1 MLVPN
6 NMATKSETHIKELMK
21 RKPPL
26 VVVNAVIQD
35 GENVLLIKRGKEPY
49 KGGWVVPGGHVGV
62 KEDLEEAIV
71 REVKEETGLKVKVIG
86 IIHTEADK
94 AGLDPR
100 GYHLAITFLVYPIGG
115 KLVKTDEAQEVRWF
129 KLGDLPD
136 SLVLGSEKYFQETIT
151 KEQQIAEL
159 VKFMPSM
166 PMVNQIIYRNNFE
179 ILLGKR
185 NKPPYWSE
193 WALPGGHFSYKETIE
208 EASTRKAKEETGL
221 VVEVEDII
229 DVYSD
234 FGVDPRSRNLV
245 ITHLCKVTGG
255 DLKVGNDFSEFYWY
269 DLRKELTNDIKV
281 INKGFLRAIEK
292 AKMRLVGKQNGD

>member
-71 REVKEETGLKVKVIG
+71 REVEEETGFKVKIVG

-94 AGLDPR
+94 AGFDPR

-193 WALPGGHFSYKETIE
+193 WALSGGHFSYKETIE

-269 DLRKELTNDIKV
+269 DLRKELTNDRKV
-281 INKGFLRAIEK
+281 FNKGFLRAIEM
-292 AKMRLVGKQNGD
+292 AKMRLVERQNGD